1 MQMWRAGCCSLT
13 SWLERVAPG
22 IGSDSVR
29 RAVRLCLGQATLV
42 AALCA
47 TAAALGPGTADQAIG
62 QASSPDRLLELVAGA
77 WLMTMDASGWRAL
90 GLAPRADVA
99 RLGSR

>member
-47 TAAALGPGTADQAIG
+47 TVAALGPGTADQAIG